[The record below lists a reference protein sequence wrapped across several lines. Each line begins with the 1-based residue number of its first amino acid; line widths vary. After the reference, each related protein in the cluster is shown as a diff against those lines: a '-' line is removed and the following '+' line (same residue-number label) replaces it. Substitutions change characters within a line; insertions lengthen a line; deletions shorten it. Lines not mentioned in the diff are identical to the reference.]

1 MTRHNAWD
9 QAALARDYLKQADP
23 ILAALI
29 DDLIPY
35 PQQQRQTADTLLSAL
50 TKAIIYQ
57 RISIKA
63 ANTVY
68 LRLLHPYDQQ
78 FPSAI
83 DLLHTADETLRSI
96 GLPRSKV
103 QAIKD
108 LAHRT
113 LADLPTL
120 AALET
125 MSDES
130 VIKALIVVKGVGRWS
145 AQMVLIFQLKRL
157 DVLPKDDL
165 GLRAAIRDC
174 YHLDTLP
181 NTATVEE
188 IAQKWK
194 PYRTVA
200 TWYLWQ
206 TRSQAAQEL
215 LRAWS

>member
-1 MTRHNAWD
+1 MNATI
-9 QAALARDYLKQADP
+9 ALDHLKQADP
-23 ILAALI
+23 ILASLI
-29 DDLIPY
+29 DYLEPY
-35 PQQQRQTADTLLSAL
+35 PQKQRQTEDTLLSAL

-68 LRLLHPYDQQ
+68 LRLLRLYDQQ
-78 FPSAI
+78 FPSAVDI
-83 DLLHTADETLRSI
+83 LNTPNETLKGI
-96 GLPRSKV
+96 GLPLSKV
-103 QAIKD
+103 QSIKD
-108 LAHRT
+108 LADKT
-113 LADLPTL
+113 LKNLPS
-120 AALET
+120 LEELDT
-125 MSDES
+125 MDDES
-130 VIKALIVVKGVGRWS
+130 AIKALICVKGIGRWS

-157 DVLPKDDL
+157 DVLPVDDL

-174 YHLDTLP
+174 YYLDTLP
-181 NTATVEE
+181 DSTTVDA

-206 TRSQAAQEL
+206 TRSQAAKEL